1 MSIYLSKKNLKSLA
15 ASLNAKKISNNIY
28 YYENIVNS
36 STNLIKEL
44 DLVDCVDC
52 RDGYISAYQI
62 AYCAGVY
69 GNSGQLHKV
78 TYYDEIRKER
88 FTKFV
93 YVVQ

>member
-1 MSIYLSKKNLKSLA
+1 MSIYLSKKDLKNLA
-15 ASLNAKKISNNIY
+15 ASLNAKKLCNNIY

-36 STNLIKEL
+36 STNLIHEL
-44 DLVDCVDC
+44 NLDYCVDC
-52 RDGYISAYQI
+52 CDGYIYADQI
-62 AYCAGVY
+62 AYSAGYY

-78 TYYDEIRKER
+78 TYYDEIRKEK